1 MIAALQELRGSSFED
16 FDVDVV
22 DVDQFPLLERKWGEK
37 VPVLLSGDVEICHY
51 FLDQDLLA
59 SHLDPLEKRA

>member
-59 SHLDPLEKRA
+59 SHLDRLVKRA